1 MGITADS
8 DPFALALRPP
18 SDETEEQ
25 REARLQAEVEAK
37 RRSDEIDSMLQAEA
51 TTLKKRQK
59 REIRVLL
66 LGQGESGASSS
77 FLVLFVHS

>member
-1 MGITADS
+1 MGITADA

-18 SDETEEQ
+18 ADETPEE
-25 REARLQAEVEAK
+25 RDVRLQQEAEAK

-51 TTLKKRQK
+51 LSLKKRQK

-66 LGQGESGASSS
+66 LGQGESGASMSCS
-77 FLVLFVHS
+77 LSIC